1 MKNAMQL
8 KGIIKNM
15 AAKTGIKANALL
27 QNYMLERLLE
37 RISISEYKW
46 KFILKG
52 GMLIS
57 AMVGLDSRTTMDMDA
72 TIKGIDFSKEA
83 LLSILEHIIKIPVQD
98 DVRFNLKGIEEIRE
112 ESEYGGY
119 RISLDATYETV
130 VVPLKIDISTGD
142 MITPKEVLYSFDLL
156 FEDRKIEI
164 LAYNLET
171 VLAEK
176 FETIISRGT
185 LNTRARDFYDVYI
198 LTTLQEK
205 NINKVDFKNALA
217 ATATK
222 RESLGKIDNSSS
234 ILKEIKEDKALQGI
248 WEAYAKKFDYAG
260 DIPFEDTIAA
270 LVKLFESKRL
280 ILGRL

>member
-1 MKNAMQL
+1 LKNAMQL

-15 AAKTGIKANALL
+15 TAKTGIKANALL

-37 RISISEYKW
+37 RISVSEYKW

-57 AMVGLDSRTTMDMDA
+57 AVVGLDSRTTMDMDA
-72 TIKGIDFSKEA
+72 TIKGIDFSKES
-83 LLSILEHIIKIPVQD
+83 LLSILEQIISIPVQD
-98 DVRFNLKGIEEIRE
+98 DVRFNLKGVEEIRE

-119 RISLDATYETV
+119 RISLDATYETI

-142 MITPKEVLYSFDLL
+142 MITPKEVLYSFELL

-176 FETIISRGT
+176 FETIISRGI

-205 NINKVDFKNALA
+205 NINKTDFKNAFASTA
-217 ATATK
+217 AK
-222 RESLGKIDNSSS
+222 RESLGKIDNSLS
-234 ILKEIKEDKALQGI
+234 ILEEIKEDKALQDI
-248 WEAYAKKFDYAG
+248 WKAYAKKFEYAG
-260 DIPFEDTIAA
+260 DIPFKDTIAA
-270 LVKLFESKRL
+270 LRKLFKMYSS
-280 ILGRL
+280 

>member
-37 RISISEYKW
+37 RISVSEYKW

-57 AMVGLDSRTTMDMDA
+57 AMVGLDSRNTMDMDA

-83 LLSILEHIIKIPVQD
+83 LLSILEQIIAVPVQD
-98 DVRFNLKGIEEIRE
+98 DVRFDLKGIEDIRE

-119 RISLDATYETV
+119 RISLDATYEFIM
-130 VVPLKIDISTGD
+130 VPLKIDISTGD

-176 FETIISRGT
+176 FETIISRGI
-185 LNTRARDFYDVYI
+185 LSTRARDFYDVYI

-205 NINKVDFKNALA
+205 NINRVDFKNALA
-217 ATATK
+217 STATK
-222 RESLGKIDNSSS
+222 RETLSKINSSLS
-234 ILKEIKEDKALQGI
+234 IISDIQDDKTLQNL
-248 WEAYAKKFDYAG
+248 WKAYTKKFDYAE

-270 LVKLFESKRL
+270 LKKLFEMR
-280 ILGRL
+280 